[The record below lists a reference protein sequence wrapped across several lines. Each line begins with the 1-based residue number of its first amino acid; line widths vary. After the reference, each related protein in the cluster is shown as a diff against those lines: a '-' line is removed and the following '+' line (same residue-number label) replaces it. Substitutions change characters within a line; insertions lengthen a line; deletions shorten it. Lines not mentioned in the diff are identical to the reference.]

1 MIIGIDARFYGPV
14 GKGLGRYTQEVVDRV
29 ILLNKQRSEK
39 DLSFV
44 IFLSKE
50 NYSDFKVVENNVIK
64 VKADFIWYSLA
75 EQLKFPILIK
85 KHKIDLMHFPH
96 FNVPIFC
103 PSRFIVTIH
112 DLILTKFPTVRA
124 TTKNYL
130 TYFFKNLAYRL
141 VIRTAITKSDKILT
155 VSNFTK
161 NDILK
166 FFRVSED
173 KIVLSYEGVA
183 NLEEEKDYGLFRK
196 KIFSDQDLAKSLEKN
211 FIFYVGSAYPH
222 KNLERLLAV
231 FSKIKEEKIDLNLIL
246 AGKDDYFYKLL
257 KKEAE
262 SLGLFSPL
270 VNIFDN
276 RVIFLGQVSDAD
288 LLLLYSKA
296 RAFIFPSL
304 YEGFGLPP
312 LEAMTHSCPVLS
324 SDKSSLPEILAD
336 NVLYFDPESVEDMFS
351 KIKMILS
358 NNELRNSLITSG
370 REWVKR
376 YSWHDCAEK
385 TLDLYLQVLSK
396 VKNNER

>member
-1 MIIGIDARFYGPV
+1 MIVGIDARFYGPV

-29 ILLNKQRSEK
+29 ILLNKQRSEEG
-39 DLSFV
+39 LSFV

-50 NYSDFKVVENNVIK
+50 NFADFKVTENNVIK
-64 VKADFIWYSLA
+64 VEANFIWYSLA
-75 EQLKFPILIK
+75 EQMKFPVLIK
-85 KHKIDLMHFPH
+85 KYKIDLMHFPH

-103 PSRFIVTIH
+103 CCKFIVTIH

-141 VIRTAITKSDKILT
+141 VIRTAITKSEKILT

-166 FFRVSED
+166 LFKVSSE

-183 NLEEEKDYGLFRK
+183 DLKADKDFSLFRK
-196 KIFSDQDLAKSLEKN
+196 KIFTEEDLLKSLENN

-222 KNLERLLAV
+222 KNLKRLLSV
-231 FSKIKEEKIDLNLIL
+231 FSKVKEENINLNLIL
-246 AGKDDYFYKLL
+246 AGKDDYFYKQL
-257 KKEAE
+257 KEEAE
-262 SLGLFSPL
+262 KLGLFSPL
-270 VNIFDN
+270 VDLFDN
-276 RVIFLGQVSDAD
+276 QVIFLGQVSDSD

-312 LEAMTHSCPVLS
+312 LEAMSHSCPVLS

-336 NVLYFDPESVEDMFS
+336 NVLYFNPEDEEEIFS
-351 KIKMILS
+351 KIKMIIS
-358 NNELRNSLITSG
+358 NEELRNDLISSG
-370 REWVKR
+370 KEWVKR
-376 YSWHDCAEK
+376 YSWQDCAEK
-385 TLDLYLQVLSK
+385 TLDLYLQVLR
-396 VKNNER
+396 KNKKNER